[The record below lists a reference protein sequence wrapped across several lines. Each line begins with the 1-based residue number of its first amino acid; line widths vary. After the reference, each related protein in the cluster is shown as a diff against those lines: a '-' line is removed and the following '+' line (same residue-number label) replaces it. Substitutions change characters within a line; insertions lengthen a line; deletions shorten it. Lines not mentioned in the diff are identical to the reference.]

1 MSMKPTDAAAKG
13 WQTVLVKRDGLFSGF
28 DTKRFSKESR
38 IFPK

>member
-1 MSMKPTDAAAKG
+1 MSMKPTDAVAQG